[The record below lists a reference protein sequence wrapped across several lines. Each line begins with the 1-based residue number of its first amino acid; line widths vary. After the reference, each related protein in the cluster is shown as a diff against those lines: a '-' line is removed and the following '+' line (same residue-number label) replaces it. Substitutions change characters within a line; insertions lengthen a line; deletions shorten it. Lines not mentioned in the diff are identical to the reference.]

1 VQKWGVRSLKLLY
14 VENDATLR
22 SLFHN
27 FLSASSQIEMVGAFG
42 KSAEALNR
50 RLVQAADVA
59 LIDYSLDQNDLNGV
73 ELGIA
78 MRNLNEHIGIV
89 IYSQFSLQSV
99 IGRVPLAM
107 RQGWS
112 FIEKS
117 AETDVADYLEILR
130 QTTEGEGNWKDAM
143 GAADDEREKQVSI
156 YFALTPRQR
165 SIMTLIAKGR
175 ATKDI
180 ANELNLS
187 YAHVRKEL
195 SKAYEVLVPDL
206 DESQDLK
213 TSAVLKYLEIVS
225 AA

>member
-1 VQKWGVRSLKLLY
+1 MKLIY

-22 SLFHN
+22 NLFQK
-27 FLSASSQIEMVGAFG
+27 FLAETSQVEMLGAFG
-42 KSAEALNR
+42 SSGDALHR
-50 RLVQAADVA
+50 TLVQKADVA
-59 LIDYSLDQNDLNGV
+59 LIDFSLDQNDLTGV

-89 IYSQFSLQSV
+89 IYSQFSLKSV
-99 IGRVPLAM
+99 ISRVPLAM

-117 AETDVADYLEILR
+117 AEANIGDYLEVLK
-130 QTTEGEGNWKDAM
+130 QTIQGKGNWQSAMDATES
-143 GAADDEREKQVSI
+143 ARENQVSV
-156 YFALTPRQR
+156 YFSLTPRQR
-165 SIMTLIAKGR
+165 SIMTLISKGR

-195 SKAYEVLVPDL
+195 SRAYEVLVPDL
-206 DESQDLK
+206 DESKDLK
-213 TSAVLKYLEIVS
+213 TSAVLKYLEIVNV
-225 AA
+225 A